1 MSIYRS
7 AVEHPVTTSLVFI
20 ALAIL
25 GVFSL
30 TRTSIA
36 LLPEFD
42 SNTIMVMASYQGAN
56 AQEIETNLTKVLENT
71 LNGVEDLK
79 EMTSQS
85 KENISLLTLTFN
97 YGVDIEAATNSV
109 RDKLDMVNS
118 MLPDGVSNPVIFKF
132 NASDMPIMLLSAT
145 ANESLSGLDKILDDK
160 VATPLARVSGVGT
173 VSVSGAPGREIQVYC
188 DPSKLMAYGLNLS
201 GIASVISSE
210 NRNLPSGNIDIGSET
225 YTLRVQKEFS
235 EPAELLDIVVGVSNG
250 RAVYLRDVATV
261 IDGQQEREQESYTN
275 AT

>member
-7 AVEHPVTTSLVFI
+7 AVEHPVTTALIFI

-30 TRTSIA
+30 SKTSIA
-36 LLPEFD
+36 LLPEVD

-56 AQEIETNLTKVLENT
+56 AQEIETNLTKVLENA

-79 EMTSQS
+79 ELTSQS

-132 NASDMPIMLLSAT
+132 SASDMPITPIWLKQKPPWMACFSPKPASSRPTTLLK
-145 ANESLSGLDKILDDK
+145 GLK
-160 VATPLARVSGVGT
+160 
-173 VSVSGAPGREIQVYC
+173 
-188 DPSKLMAYGLNLS
+188 
-201 GIASVISSE
+201 SS
-210 NRNLPSGNIDIGSET
+210 ST
-225 YTLRVQKEFS
+225 
-235 EPAELLDIVVGVSNG
+235 IVTT
-250 RAVYLRDVATV
+250 R
-261 IDGQQEREQESYTN
+261 ICHQ
-275 AT
+275 